1 MRLNELSL
9 RTRLGLGFGAVLLLT
24 ALIALGGWLQLNQ
37 SRNAIEAMT
46 SLNRCISEGPKKL
59 YKCKYITTVCMILS

>member
-37 SRNAIEAMT
+37 SRDAIEAMT
-46 SLNRCISEGPKKL
+46 QANARAQD
-59 YKCKYITTVCMILS
+59 TRH